1 MTNEDKVQSVYRFA
15 ACTYGACFGAALAGC
30 CRNRTERDCDPC
42 GGGKHRRSRT
52 FGKAHAYPL
61 LTLRRRPIA
70 AASIILS
77 SAMFR
82 LRATSA
88 PTL

>member
-52 FGKAHAYPL
+52 FGKTHAYTFL
-61 LTLRRRPIA
+61 H
-70 AASIILS
+70 SVGVLS
-77 SAMFR
+77 QWQVLYSA
-82 LRATSA
+82 L
-88 PTL
+88 

>member
-42 GGGKHRRSRT
+42 GGGKHYLHVDFRKWNALR
-52 FGKAHAYPL
+52 PV
-61 LTLRRRPIA
+61 RRRKTPPKPH
-70 AASIILS
+70 
-77 SAMFR
+77 FR
-82 LRATSA
+82 
-88 PTL
+88 